1 MSDEQQPMQQPV
13 ELRFLE
19 MIRELPSEL
28 PDYLVR
34 YQSEASAELR
44 SFEENSNRVR
54 GLNETRTFT
63 PEAMVILFHHIAF
76 ETFKGFEKLYEQLN
90 DEEDDP
96 IFSDFASPSVRHFW
110 HTFVRARREAK
121 QARGKALLDSFS
133 AHDKE
138 ALESVGVRIP
148 KQPKVKPR
156 PARQLAR
163 E

>member
-28 PDYLVR
+28 PDYLAR

-96 IFSDFASPSVRHFW
+96 IFSDFASPARPPLLAYVRQGSQTGPW
-110 HTFVRARREAK
+110 QGSAGFVQCA
-121 QARGKALLDSFS
+121 
-133 AHDKE
+133 
-138 ALESVGVRIP
+138 
-148 KQPKVKPR
+148 
-156 PARQLAR
+156 
-163 E
+163 

>member
-96 IFSDFASPSVRHFW
+96 IFSDFASPARPPLLAYVRQGPQGSQTGPW
-110 HTFVRARREAK
+110 QGSAGFVQCA
-121 QARGKALLDSFS
+121 
-133 AHDKE
+133 
-138 ALESVGVRIP
+138 
-148 KQPKVKPR
+148 
-156 PARQLAR
+156 
-163 E
+163 